1 MDIKNLLLDFKAKKI
16 KKQYESWQKEK
27 QLIKM
32 EQEMASEKKNLK
44 GQRISFSKIALII
57 LFINFTLLEALT
69 GLVTIMSLHLSTI
82 SEFPPDFT
90 PITTLLGAVIGQT
103 LSYGI
108 YSLKA
113 KAENTKDGLVYDL
126 AMKNQTN
133 EEEMEENENE

>member
-1 MDIKNLLLDFKAKKI
+1 MNIKKPFLDFKAIKI
-16 KKQYESWQKEK
+16 KKRYENWQKEK

-32 EQEMASEKKNLK
+32 EQEMASEKKKLK
-44 GQRISFSKIALII
+44 GKKISFSKIALII
-57 LFINFTLLEALT
+57 LFINFTFLEALT
-69 GLVTIMSLHLSTI
+69 GLITIMSLHLATI

-126 AMKNQTN
+126 TMKNQTN